1 MGLSKW
7 LNVNFPIC
15 PSSGSYVNCTAAI
28 VCMYKCMFGIA
39 DRPEGMGNDC
49 GYKTYHKQR
58 SYLYQSGREGK
69 MYFFAFS
76 KNPEVTIDHEI
87 PRYTAEDANAMA
99 KTQGNDILFPGLT
112 FGDLYQR
119 RRNAVLVP
127 LQEYVLDKCFYKRVI
142 LIGDSFHKV
151 RPPLLIS

>member
-1 MGLSKW
+1 
-7 LNVNFPIC
+7 
-15 PSSGSYVNCTAAI
+15 
-28 VCMYKCMFGIA
+28 MYKCMFGIA
-39 DRPEGMGNDC
+39 DRPEGTANDR

-58 SYLYQSGREGK
+58 SYLYQTGREGK

-76 KNPEVTIDHEI
+76 KNPEVTIDQEI
-87 PRYTAEDANAMA
+87 PRYTAEDQNAMA

-127 LQEYVLDKCFYKRVI
+127 LQEYVLDKCFYKRAI

-151 RPPLLIS
+151 RPPLLLS